1 MRSPTIS
8 SIESKSNPPLPVFD
22 PDKIIRS
29 GRPKGYLSGMLIRA
43 GLAAVTYSIVMVAV
57 LLFSRIILDGAPA
70 IVTKEFPFVDIEF
83 LTARNETLHVFDD
96 ARGERHQ
103 LPASKYSQYVSDH
116 GSDAVYNEKTF
127 SYSGGGI
134 AGPIAGTA
142 LLTIGSILLAL
153 FFGVSAAIY
162 LAEYAKQSPFIHA
175 VRLAILN
182 LAGIPSIVFGLFG
195 FSVFVLAV
203 PVITAEPSDR
213 SLLVIPILI
222 NEWVI
227 SFQGWNSSLMAGCAT
242 LACMILPVV
251 ITASEESLRA
261 VPQGFRDA
269 SLAMGC
275 TRWQTIRKCVLPYS
289 MPGIL
294 TSSLLAISRVAGE
307 TAPIMFTAAV
317 AAKDDFPWEGLDS
330 PLDILSSQVQA
341 LPYHIYTLAARI
353 PSSEYTQRAQ
363 YGSVLVFLILVAIL
377 SFGSMVLRAKL
388 RRKLKW

>member
-1 MRSPTIS
+1 M
-8 SIESKSNPPLPVFD
+8 FD
-22 PDKIIRS
+22 PEKLIRK
-29 GRPKGYLSGMLIRA
+29 GRPKGHLTEVLIRSVLA
-43 GLAAVTYSIVMVAV
+43 GTTYLIVLIAV
-57 LLFSRIILDGAPA
+57 LLFARIIVDGAPA
-70 IVTKEFPFVDIEF
+70 ILSPKFPFVDVEF
-83 LTARNETLHVFDD
+83 LTAKNETLHVFDD
-96 ARGERHQ
+96 AEGNRHQ
-103 LPASKYSQYVSDH
+103 LPASQYSRYVAEH
-116 GSDAVYNEKTF
+116 QGENLYNEQTF

-142 LLTIGSILLAL
+142 MLTIGSILLAL

-203 PVITAEPSDR
+203 PVLTAAPSDR
-213 SLLVIPILI
+213 SLLVIPLMLG
-222 NEWVI
+222 NYAI

-242 LACMILPVV
+242 LACMILPVI

-269 SLAMGC
+269 SLAMGG

-294 TSSLLAISRVAGE
+294 TSSLLAITRVAGE

-317 AAKDDFPWEGLDS
+317 AAKDDMPWEGLS
-330 PLDILSSQVQA
+330 NPFDILSSQVQA

-363 YGSVLVFLILVAIL
+363 YGSVLVFLILVASL
-377 SFGSMVLRAKL
+377 SIVSMVLRAKI

>member
-1 MRSPTIS
+1 M
-8 SIESKSNPPLPVFD
+8 FD
-22 PDKIIRS
+22 PEKLIRKGLPKGHFKDLVVRSLLGGATYFVVIIAALLFGKII
-29 GRPKGYLSGMLIRA
+29 I
-43 GLAAVTYSIVMVAV
+43 
-57 LLFSRIILDGAPA
+57 DGAPVLFKA
-70 IVTKEFPFVDIEF
+70 EAPFVDFEF
-83 LTARNETLHVFDD
+83 LTAKNQTLHVFDD
-96 ARGERHQ
+96 AQGTRHQ
-103 LPASKYSQYVSDH
+103 LPASEYSAYLAKHEGVPI
-116 GSDAVYNEKTF
+116 YNEQTY

-142 LLTIGSILLAL
+142 LLTLGSMILAL

-162 LAEYAKQSPFIHA
+162 LSEYAKQSPFIHV

-203 PVITAEPSDR
+203 PVITATPSDR
-213 SLLVIPILI
+213 SLLTIPLYF
-222 NEWVI
+222 NDWFM

-242 LACMILPVV
+242 LACMILPVI

-269 SLAMGC
+269 SLAMGA
-275 TRWQTIRKCVLPYS
+275 TRWQTIRKCVLPFS
-289 MPGIL
+289 LPGIL
-294 TSSLLAISRVAGE
+294 TSSLLAITRVAGE

-317 AAKDDFPWEGLDS
+317 AAKDDLPWQGLKS
-330 PLDILSSQVQA
+330 PFDVLSSQVQA

-363 YGSVLVFLILVAIL
+363 YGSVFVFLVLVAVL
-377 SFGSMVLRAKL
+377 SLGSMILRAKL
-388 RRKLKW
+388 RAKLKW

>member
-1 MRSPTIS
+1 M
-8 SIESKSNPPLPVFD
+8 FD
-22 PDKIIRS
+22 PEKLIRK
-29 GRPKGYLSGMLIRA
+29 GLPKGYFKDILVRSLLGGITYLIV
-43 GLAAVTYSIVMVAV
+43 LIAV
-57 LLFSRIILDGAPA
+57 LLFAKIIIDGAPA
-70 IVTKEFPFVDIEF
+70 IFTSKFPFVDIEF
-83 LTARNETLHVFDD
+83 LTAKNETLHVFDD
-96 ARGERHQ
+96 ANGTRHQ
-103 LPASKYSQYVSDH
+103 LPASKYSEYVSTH
-116 GSDAVYNEKTF
+116 QGENIYNEQTF

-142 LLTIGSILLAL
+142 LLTVGSIILAL

-203 PVITAEPSDR
+203 PVITSTPSDR
-213 SLLVIPILI
+213 TLLAIPLFI
-222 NEWVI
+222 NDWVL
-227 SFQGWNSSLMAGCAT
+227 SFQGWNSSLIAGCAT
-242 LACMILPVV
+242 LACMILPVI

-269 SLAMGC
+269 SLAMGG

-289 MPGIL
+289 LPGIL
-294 TSSLLAISRVAGE
+294 TSSLLAITRVAGE

-317 AAKDDFPWEGLDS
+317 AAKDDFPWQGIS
-330 PLDILSSQVQA
+330 NPFDILSSQVQA

-353 PSSEYTQRAQ
+353 PNSEYTQRAQ
-363 YGSVLVFLILVAIL
+363 YGSVLVFLILVAVL
-377 SFGSMVLRAKL
+377 SFGSMVLRAKM
-388 RRKLKW
+388 RSKLKW

>member
-1 MRSPTIS
+1 MF
-8 SIESKSNPPLPVFD
+8 NPENL
-22 PDKIIRS
+22 IRK
-29 GRPKGYLSGMLIRA
+29 GLPKGYFKDVFVRSLLGGITYLMVLI
-43 GLAAVTYSIVMVAV
+43 AV
-57 LLFSRIILDGAPA
+57 LLFAKIIIDGAPA
-70 IVTKEFPFVDIEF
+70 IFTTKFPFVDIEF
-83 LTARNETLHVFDD
+83 LTAKNETLHVFDD
-96 ARGERHQ
+96 AKGTRHQ
-103 LPASKYSQYVSDH
+103 LPASKYNEYISAHPGEQI
-116 GSDAVYNEKTF
+116 YNEQTF

-134 AGPIAGTA
+134 AGPIVGTA
-142 LLTIGSILLAL
+142 LLTCGSIILAL
-153 FFGVSAAIY
+153 FFGVCAAIY

-195 FSVFVLAV
+195 FSVFVLAA
-203 PVITAEPSDR
+203 PVLTATPADR
-213 SLLVIPILI
+213 SLLVIPFFIEGWAL
-222 NEWVI
+222 

-269 SLAMGC
+269 SLAMGG

-289 MPGIL
+289 LPGIL
-294 TSSLLAISRVAGE
+294 TSSLLAITRVAGE

-317 AAKDDFPWEGLDS
+317 AAKDDLPWEGLAN
-330 PLDILSSQVQA
+330 PFDILSSQVQA

-363 YGSVLVFLILVAIL
+363 YGSVLVFLILVAVL
-377 SFGSMVLRAKL
+377 SFGSMILRAKM
-388 RRKLKW
+388 RKKLKW

>member
-1 MRSPTIS
+1 M
-8 SIESKSNPPLPVFD
+8 FD
-22 PDKIIRS
+22 PDKLIRK
-29 GRPKGYLSGMLIRA
+29 GLPKGYFKDIVVRGFLGSITYLIV
-43 GLAAVTYSIVMVAV
+43 LIAV
-57 LLFSRIILDGAPA
+57 LLFSKIIIDGAPA
-70 IVTKEFPFVDIEF
+70 IFTSKFPFFDIEF
-83 LTARNETLHVFDD
+83 LTAKNETLHVFDD
-96 ARGERHQ
+96 AQGARHQ
-103 LPASKYSQYVSDH
+103 LPASKYSEYVSAH
-116 GSDAVYNEKTF
+116 KGENIYNEQTF

-142 LLTIGSILLAL
+142 LLTIGSIILAL

-175 VRLAILN
+175 IRLAILN

-203 PVITAEPSDR
+203 PVITANPSDR
-213 SLLVIPILI
+213 SLLAIPLFV
-222 NEWVI
+222 NDWVL
-227 SFQGWNSSLMAGCAT
+227 SFQGWNSSLIAGCAT
-242 LACMILPVV
+242 LACMILPVI

-269 SLAMGC
+269 SLAMGG

-289 MPGIL
+289 LPGIL
-294 TSSLLAISRVAGE
+294 TSSLLAITRVAGE

-317 AAKDDFPWEGLDS
+317 AAKDDFPWQGIS
-330 PLDILSSQVQA
+330 NPFDILSSQVQA

-353 PSSEYTQRAQ
+353 PNSEFTQRAQ
-363 YGSVLVFLILVAIL
+363 YGSVLVFLILVALL
-377 SFGSMVLRAKL
+377 SFGSMVLRAKM

>member
-1 MRSPTIS
+1 M
-8 SIESKSNPPLPVFD
+8 FD
-22 PDKIIRS
+22 PEKLIRKGLPKGHFKDLVVRSLLGGTTYFVVIIAALLFGKII
-29 GRPKGYLSGMLIRA
+29 I
-43 GLAAVTYSIVMVAV
+43 
-57 LLFSRIILDGAPA
+57 DGAPVLFKA
-70 IVTKEFPFVDIEF
+70 EAPFVDFEF
-83 LTARNETLHVFDD
+83 LTAKNQTLHVFDD
-96 ARGERHQ
+96 AQGARHQ
-103 LPASKYSQYVSDH
+103 LPASEYSAYLAKHEGVPI
-116 GSDAVYNEKTF
+116 YNEQTY

-142 LLTIGSILLAL
+142 LLTLGSMILAL

-162 LAEYAKQSPFIHA
+162 LSEYAKQSPFIHA

-203 PVITAEPSDR
+203 PVITATPSDR
-213 SLLVIPILI
+213 SLLTLPLFFGDYVM
-222 NEWVI
+222 

-242 LACMILPVV
+242 LACMILPVI

-269 SLAMGC
+269 SLAMGA
-275 TRWQTIRKCVLPYS
+275 TRWQTIRKCVLPFS
-289 MPGIL
+289 LPGIL
-294 TSSLLAISRVAGE
+294 TSSLLAITRVAGE

-317 AAKDDFPWEGLDS
+317 AAKDDLPWQGLKS
-330 PLDILSSQVQA
+330 PFDILSSQVQA

-363 YGSVLVFLILVAIL
+363 YGSVFVFLLLVATL
-377 SFGSMVLRAKL
+377 SLGSMILRAKL
-388 RRKLKW
+388 RAKLKW

>member
-1 MRSPTIS
+1 M
-8 SIESKSNPPLPVFD
+8 FD
-22 PDKIIRS
+22 PEKLIRK
-29 GRPKGYLSGMLIRA
+29 GLPKGYFKDILVRSLLGGITYLIV
-43 GLAAVTYSIVMVAV
+43 LIAV
-57 LLFSRIILDGAPA
+57 LLFAKIIIDGAPA
-70 IVTKEFPFVDIEF
+70 LFTSKFPFVDTEF
-83 LTARNETLHVFDD
+83 LTAKNETLHVFDD
-96 ARGERHQ
+96 AQGTRHQ
-103 LPASKYSQYVSDH
+103 LPASKYSEYVSAH
-116 GSDAVYNEKTF
+116 QGENIYNEQTF

-142 LLTIGSILLAL
+142 LLTVGSIILAL

-203 PVITAEPSDR
+203 PVITSTPSDR
-213 SLLVIPILI
+213 TLLAIPLFI
-222 NEWVI
+222 NDWVL
-227 SFQGWNSSLMAGCAT
+227 SFQGWNSSLIAGCAT
-242 LACMILPVV
+242 LACMILPVI

-269 SLAMGC
+269 SLAMGG

-289 MPGIL
+289 LPGIL
-294 TSSLLAISRVAGE
+294 TSSLLAITRVAGE

-317 AAKDDFPWEGLDS
+317 AAKDDFPWQSLSNPFG
-330 PLDILSSQVQA
+330 ILSSQVQA

-353 PSSEYTQRAQ
+353 PNSEYTQRAQ
-363 YGSVLVFLILVAIL
+363 YGSVLVFLLLVAVL
-377 SFGSMVLRAKL
+377 SFGSMVLRAKM